1 MFIITLCAVIVFGI
15 VMWLITLGY
24 KALTGR
30 EMDFSAPVKEKCQK
44 DTPARRWLNDRKLTR
59 RWQVAESMR
68 LSNEGR
74 APVGNKED
82 RFRLTP
88 TKEEILDAED
98 DGMKK
103 VKVRR

>member
-1 MFIITLCAVIVFGI
+1 
-15 VMWLITLGY
+15 
-24 KALTGR
+24 
-30 EMDFSAPVKEKCQK
+30 
-44 DTPARRWLNDRKLTR
+44 
-59 RWQVAESMR
+59 MR

-88 TKEEILDAED
+88 TNAELLDEED

-103 VKVRR
+103 VK